1 MSPDSS
7 IVQRSKWKQFS
18 LGINPKISP
27 TLSGERAS
35 KRVRK
40 RGIAV
45 EGKIRGRLG
54 KRESELFRE
63 SIWRLANSYAGIMF
77 SELFVRPLCLCVTVE
92 GD

>member
-35 KRVRK
+35 KRVRR
-40 RGIAV
+40 RGIAM

-54 KRESELFRE
+54 KGKGERERV
-63 SIWRLANSYAGIMF
+63 I
-77 SELFVRPLCLCVTVE
+77 
-92 GD
+92 